1 MAREESPLVFRVL
14 FDGRTRN
21 QVTTTVIRG
30 APVLQE
36 VFAIRNERGETIGAL
51 RSEMLLIEHE
61 RQRKRDARFRRAI
74 ARTRDLIVPERP
86 IDRLF
91 PTEVNEH
98 AAEVVR
104 VLRDAVVERLYLFP
118 VQEPKHPLL

>member
-1 MAREESPLVFRVL
+1 MAVGRTMAREEVPLVFRVL

-36 VFAIRNERGETIGAL
+36 VFPVRNERGETIGAL

-61 RQRKRDARFRRAI
+61 RQRKRRSRRQ
-74 ARTRDLIVPERP
+74 T
-86 IDRLF
+86 
-91 PTEVNEH
+91 
-98 AAEVVR
+98 
-104 VLRDAVVERLYLFP
+104 
-118 VQEPKHPLL
+118 